1 MKKLAIAIVA
11 VLATVSAYAQPE
23 AGTWSITPK
32 VGFNTSYLT
41 GDDFKYSV
49 GFSDGSLNA
58 TAEPLSK
65 IGGVIGAEVGYQL
78 NKRIGFTGGLLY
90 SEQGFEYDASIS
102 QVGVGKLW
110 KDNSDY
116 YLGYINVPLLANFYI
131 VKGLAV
137 KAGLQPG
144 FLVSAKYHKDKLNS
158 KKTEDVKDAFNTVDL
173 SIPVGVSYEFNFGLI
188 LDARYNFGVTNV
200 NKDGSAKNSV
210 FQLTAGWKFNL

>member
-32 VGFNTSYLT
+32 IG
-41 GDDFKYSV
+41 
-49 GFSDGSLNA
+49 LNA
-58 TAEPLSK
+58 SYVTGSDLKYTGGIEGISTVKMEPLTT
-65 IGGVIGAEVGYQL
+65 IGGVIGAEAGYQL
-78 NKRIGFTGGLLY
+78 NKRIGLTAGLLY
-90 SEQGFEYDASIS
+90 SEQGFEYDGSVS
-102 QVGVGKLW
+102 QVGKGELW
-110 KDNSDY
+110 RDKSDI
-116 YLGYINVPLLANFYI
+116 YLGYINVPILANFYI

-144 FLVSAKYHKDKLNS
+144 FLVSAKHNYDMIGNKKKEDIKDGC
-158 KKTEDVKDAFNTVDL
+158 NTVDL

-188 LDARYNFGVTNV
+188 LDARYNIGVTNV
-200 NKDGSAKNSV
+200 YKDIDGCNSV